1 MQGRYRSKYIVVM
14 PLLLLIIIIPITSR
28 ISIPS
33 LLLHAQAEKVSPS
46 FTRQEVNDEINDL
59 KQFAGMENSN
69 SSREKTND
77 YNNNNN
83 NKNSL
88 SGSVDIQRIS
98 YSSDG
103 NFLNATLWLGGN
115 GVKENPLSYGA
126 KMVAYG
132 MVIDADNNEK
142 TGKSGF
148 DYQVEIQWNNGTWHR
163 TSLEWGSDNSYRI
176 LDVDQNYSGFLRNNQ
191 NYVLLSLDLNTL
203 VSPQN
208 YKLMFY
214 STAFYG
220 KSNFMY
226 DLSSLIDI
234 PPPQYSISTIP
245 NPLVLRQGEQK
256 IVGVQLK
263 SSTGVIPE
271 VTNFTIKEHQSN
283 IDVNFN
289 PDKAN
294 ISSFSVEP
302 APFMIAALKEAQI
315 GQYTIPLLANI
326 STGSSFPLNVF
337 FGHFNATISTKGSKA
352 VPTNLTISVVEP
364 LSMQEQ
370 VKDFWSTYGPLIT
383 LMGAGFAGSVST
395 YVFDRLRK
403 RKERNDL
410 R

>member
-1 MQGRYRSKYIVVM
+1 V
-14 PLLLLIIIIPITSR
+14 
-28 ISIPS
+28 
-33 LLLHAQAEKVSPS
+33 
-46 FTRQEVNDEINDL
+46 
-59 KQFAGMENSN
+59 
-69 SSREKTND
+69 
-77 YNNNNN
+77 
-83 NKNSL
+83 
-88 SGSVDIQRIS
+88 
-98 YSSDG
+98 
-103 NFLNATLWLGGN
+103 
-115 GVKENPLSYGA
+115 VKENPLSYGA
-126 KMVAYG
+126 NMAAYG

-142 TGKSGF
+142 TGKAGF
-148 DYQVEIQWNNGTWHR
+148 DYQVEIQWSNSTWRR
-163 TSLEWGSDNSYRI
+163 TFLEWGSDNSYRI
-176 LDVDQNYSGFLRNNQ
+176 LNVDLNYSSFFRSNQ
-191 NYVLLSLDLNTL
+191 SYVLLSLDLNAI

-214 STAFYG
+214 STALYG
-220 KSNFMY
+220 KSNFIY

-234 PPPQYSISTIP
+234 PPPQYNILTIP
-245 NPLVLRQGEQK
+245 NPVVLRQGEQR

-263 SSTGVIPE
+263 STTGTIPQ
-271 VTNFTIKEHQSN
+271 VTNFTVKEHQSN
-283 IDVNFN
+283 LDVSFN

-294 ISSFSVEP
+294 VSSFGVEP
-302 APFMIAALKEAQI
+302 APFMIAAQKEAQI

-352 VPTNLTISVVEP
+352 IPTNLTVSVVEP

>member
-1 MQGRYRSKYIVVM
+1 MQGHFGSKYSIIM
-14 PLLLLIIIIPITSR
+14 PLLLFTMIIIITAR
-28 ISIPS
+28 ISIPL
-33 LLLHAQAEKVSPS
+33 LLLHAQAENGSPS
-46 FTRQEVNDEINDL
+46 FARQQVNDEIHDV
-59 KQFAGMENSN
+59 KQFAGMGNNTSQ
-69 SSREKTND
+69 KTND
-77 YNNNNN
+77 YN
-83 NKNSL
+83 KNPL
-88 SGSVDIQRIS
+88 SESVDIQRIS

-103 NFLNATLWLGGN
+103 NFLNATLWIGGN
-115 GVKENPLSYGA
+115 VVKENPLSYGA
-126 KMVAYG
+126 NMAAYG

-142 TGKSGF
+142 TGKAGF
-148 DYQVEIQWNNGTWHR
+148 DYQVEIQWSNSTWRR
-163 TSLEWGSDNSYRI
+163 TFLEWGSDNSYRI
-176 LDVDQNYSGFLRNNQ
+176 LNVDLNYSSFFRSNQ
-191 NYVLLSLDLNTL
+191 SYVLLSLDLNAI

-214 STAFYG
+214 STALYG
-220 KSNFMY
+220 KSNFIY

-234 PPPQYSISTIP
+234 PPPQYNILTIP
-245 NPLVLRQGEQK
+245 NPVVLRQGEQR

-263 SSTGVIPE
+263 STTGTIPQ
-271 VTNFTIKEHQSN
+271 VTNFTVKEHQSN
-283 IDVNFN
+283 LDVSFN

-294 ISSFSVEP
+294 VSSFGVEP
-302 APFMIAALKEAQI
+302 APFMIAAQKEAQI

-352 VPTNLTISVVEP
+352 IPTNLTVSVVEP